1 MYNAFLSN
9 VSLYYAS
16 LFYVV
21 EVHLWIWH
29 PNTNN
34 NEYRWIWQ
42 TTTNN
47 NQWWILAKWKNCL
60 LAGGISTLQHRKLL
74 CRRAALASNTEIIT
88 TGDISTRQHKK
99 HMCRRVLY
107 TAYQLEGKH
116 LPAQSYFYWLKIAW
130 GCFTGQQRPVL
141 ATSRNRFWD
150 SELQLIE
157 RWSMSSRIVPLPF
170 EKRC

>member
-107 TAYQLEGKH
+107 AAYQQKGLYASGQA
-116 LPAQSYFYWLKIAW
+116 PASTELFLLAQNCLRLLHQPTK
-130 GCFTGQQRPVL
+130 TGFSHQQKSFLR
-141 ATSRNRFWD
+141 
-150 SELQLIE
+150 
-157 RWSMSSRIVPLPF
+157 
-170 EKRC
+170 